1 MAFQPSAFQGG
12 AFQTEIPVPP
22 EPPVPQIAGTIEYP
36 TVRRSVRAVFEFRA
50 RIRVRLIPPE
60 EAIRER
66 VREFLSSL
74 IG

>member
-1 MAFQPSAFQGG
+1 MAFQASAFQNS
-12 AFQTEIPVPP
+12 AFQTALPVPP
-22 EPPVPQIAGTIEYP
+22 EPPVSEFSGTIEFP
-36 TVRRSVRAVFEFRA
+36 TVRRSVKAVFHFRA

-60 EAIRER
+60 EALRER